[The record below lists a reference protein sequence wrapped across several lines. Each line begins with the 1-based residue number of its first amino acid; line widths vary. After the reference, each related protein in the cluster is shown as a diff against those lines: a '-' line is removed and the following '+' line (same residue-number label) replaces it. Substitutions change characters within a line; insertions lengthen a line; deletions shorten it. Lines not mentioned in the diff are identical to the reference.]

1 MIHILECVNEYQH
14 TYFFISPDYVSSGF
28 DFLDQLIDVGLDD
41 PEKVPIIAYGDN
53 QSSALAT
60 LLACDDL
67 HHLATVDSFDNLF
80 DQYPELFL

>member
-14 TYFFISPDYVSSGF
+14 TYFFISPDYVSSDF
-28 DFLDQLIDVGLDD
+28 DFLDQLIDVGFDD
-41 PEKVPIIAYGDN
+41 TEKVSISMYGDD

-60 LLACDDL
+60 LLICSDL
-67 HHLATVDSFDNLF
+67 YHLATVDSLDNLY